1 MFSVKTDSLNCNLCP
16 GSIQCERTS
25 FPASFKS
32 SAGKKNISHHRKE
45 IVVAEGQMSDE
56 QGETAVFAG
65 YILKCYS
72 IFEHSKIIFY
82 CDSIKF

>member
-1 MFSVKTDSLNCNLCP
+1 MKTDGLNCNSCP

-45 IVVAEGQMSDE
+45 IVIAEGQMSE
-56 QGETAVFAG
+56 KQGETAVFAR
-65 YILKCYS
+65 YVLKCYS
-72 IFEHSKIIFY
+72 FFEHSKIIFHG
-82 CDSIKF
+82 DSTKF